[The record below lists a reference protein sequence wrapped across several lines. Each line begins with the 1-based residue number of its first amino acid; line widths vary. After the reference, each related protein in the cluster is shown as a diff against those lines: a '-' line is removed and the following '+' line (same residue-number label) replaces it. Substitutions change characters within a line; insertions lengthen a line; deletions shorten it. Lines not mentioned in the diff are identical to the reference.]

1 MLAAGKKH
9 VWLIIVSFNTIVF
22 GFYPRT
28 MDGEIRKN
36 WRLKH
41 TISSTMFHVK
51 SIEIQFFSA
60 QMTQI

>member
-1 MLAAGKKH
+1 MLAAGKKTCLADH
-9 VWLIIVSFNTIVF
+9 NFLQ
-22 GFYPRT
+22 YRT
-28 MDGEIRKN
+28 MDGEIHKN
-36 WRLKH
+36 GRLKH